1 MNTQKESLGSKIVA
15 LLGILGI
22 IAIAYVLIG
31 RELIEVSIIVISMA
45 LKGNGLAVLL
55 LVGVIWLGYKIYK
68 ERK

>member
-22 IAIAYVLIG
+22 IAIAYILIG

-55 LVGVIWLGYKIYK
+55 LVGVVWLGYKIYK